1 MLSHFAGMRPVKD
14 KNGYAFTRDPRL
26 KVSMLGFV
34 SKEQVLEMASR
45 IKCEV
50 LNIRATS
57 GLERT
62 VEDLSYDEVLDHIRK
77 HAKQLDVEVIE
88 GTHHLHLNDAQSV
101 APCIYYFLT
110 S

>member
-1 MLSHFAGMRPVKD
+1 MRSIKD
-14 KNGYAFTRDPRL
+14 KDGFAFTRDPRL

-34 SKEQVLEMASR
+34 SREQVLEMASR
-45 IKCEV
+45 ITCEV

-57 GLERT
+57 GLEHT
-62 VEDLSYDEVLDHIRK
+62 IEDLAYDEVLDEIRK
-77 HAKQLDVEVIE
+77 NAKRLEIEVVE